1 MTQKVGSIMMI
12 TAKELCFLLKRFNWF
27 IWFCLGAKF
36 ELFSQTSSSE
46 GSNERKRQSTT
57 PNSRSESPKISDCGA
72 INLVVH
78 KRRPPPILEESDQTV
93 PSCPNTNASSSSKS
107 DSTKTSPDPSK
118 SGLKSEVKILSR
130 NVQWQKMS
138 LGGARK
144 LTLVIYIYG
153 VLDLSSTQFWRIGLS
168 LGGYPTTTRTLPS
181 ESWISV
187 RWFLFLTSRKSD
199 LNFN

>member
-1 MTQKVGSIMMI
+1 MI
-12 TAKELCFLLKRFNWF
+12 LYDALKGRVYHDDNRKGPLFSLETTKLIYMILPW
-27 IWFCLGAKF
+27 AKF

-118 SGLKSEVKILSR
+118 SGLKSEVKIYLQVPSNN
-130 NVQWQKMS
+130 NVTWWCY
-138 LGGARK
+138 RK
-144 LTLVIYIYG
+144 
-153 VLDLSSTQFWRIGLS
+153 W
-168 LGGYPTTTRTLPS
+168 
-181 ESWISV
+181 
-187 RWFLFLTSRKSD
+187 
-199 LNFN
+199 

>member
-1 MTQKVGSIMMI
+1 MKPG
-12 TAKELCFLLKRFNWF
+12 N
-27 IWFCLGAKF
+27 F

-107 DSTKTSPDPSK
+107 HSTKTSPDPSK
-118 SGLKSEVKILSR
+118 SGLKSEVIDIESSSENVHLVALDR
-130 NVQWQKMS
+130 NE
-138 LGGARK
+138 
-144 LTLVIYIYG
+144 LVIYIFM
-153 VLDLSSTQFWRIGLS
+153 VF
-168 LGGYPTTTRTLPS
+168 
-181 ESWISV
+181 
-187 RWFLFLTSRKSD
+187 
-199 LNFN
+199 